1 MATLSEALSLREA
14 DLFVG
19 RERELALF
27 RQWLEAEPSDP
38 VILNVSGPGGV
49 GKSTLLR
56 AFRRIALARGRPV
69 VLADSATFPATPAG
83 LLHALGGSEVE
94 EVPATL
100 NATRPLLLLDG
111 CAEPGSLTRWLQKEL
126 LARLETNVKVVIAG
140 SARLELLWRQ
150 EEGWLTLIHP
160 LPLTG
165 LAPAECRAYLARRG
179 LHAPTLVEQIVQATA
194 GHPLALALA
203 ADLALQVRAHDFAAV
218 PEWHLVTRSLVEW
231 LLRDLPDPGLRA
243 LLEACAVVRHF
254 DEATLAA
261 VTGQDDVGE
270 AFAQLCQL
278 SVVRPTEHGLL
289 LHKCLRHILAD
300 DLRWRQPERY
310 TALRQRAL
318 AYYRERMR
326 RAPATERE
334 WLLAD
339 RFALWEHE
347 FLQAVFG
354 GADESDQ
361 VWVEPGRPEDHA
373 EVLRLAALW
382 QEHILPTLA
391 PVAWP
396 EDFTKGASLALTRAL
411 LRYAGLRLRLA
422 RGPDGQAIGYSM
434 VVPVCRESVALLR
447 DSPHL
452 GAVLRR
458 YFRPADLA
466 TLPPTAQTTHIFYLM
481 DIVYS
486 DESREAVA
494 AALLRDMFG
503 VLALGGLYFAAIAL
517 PRHRDI
523 IEALG
528 FAPVAGASSASCFV
542 GHPLQGYVLDLRR
555 LGVDAWM
562 DALMSGR
569 QPLAALTEEERESA
583 VRAALLHWHD
593 DAALAQSPLAPRGS
607 TEEPAL
613 SAAEAVRQ
621 AIRAALAAARTAAP
635 PGRELAYRALE
646 LAYLGPR
653 LSHAR
658 AAERLAVS
666 RATFYRLLERGVHD
680 LARALT
686 EPAS

>member
-1 MATLSEALSLREA
+1 MPTLSEVLSVREA
-14 DLFVG
+14 HLFVG
-19 RERELALF
+19 RERELARF
-27 RQWLEAEPSDP
+27 RQWLETEPPEP

-49 GKSTLLR
+49 GKSMLLR
-56 AFRRIALARGRPV
+56 AFRRIALEQGRPV
-69 VLADSATFPATPAG
+69 LLADSATFPATPTG

-94 EVPATL
+94 EVLATL

-111 CAEPGSLTRWLQKEL
+111 YAERGSPTRWLQKEL
-126 LARLETNVKVVIAG
+126 LARLESSVKVVIAG
-140 SARLELLWRQ
+140 RLPLAWHQEAGWR
-150 EEGWLTLIHP
+150 TLIHK

-165 LAPAECRAYLARRG
+165 LAPAECCAYLARRG
-179 LHAPTLVEQIVQATA
+179 LHAPSLVEQIVQVTV

-203 ADLALQVRAHDFAAV
+203 ADLAPHVRAHDFAAD
-218 PEWHLVTRSLVEW
+218 PEWHLVTRSLVEE
-231 LLRDLPDPGLRA
+231 LLRDLPDPRLRA
-243 LLEACAVVRHF
+243 ALEACAVVRDL

-261 VTGQDDVGE
+261 VMGQDEAGE
-270 AFAQLCQL
+270 AFAQLCEL
-278 SVVRPTEHGLL
+278 SVVRPTEHGLR

-310 TALRQRAL
+310 TTLGQRAL

-326 RAPATERE
+326 RAPAVERE

-354 GADESDQ
+354 AVDELDQ

-373 EVLRLAALW
+373 DVLRLAALW

-396 EDFTKGASLALTRAL
+396 ADFTPDASLALTRAL
-411 LRYAGLRLRLA
+411 LRYAGLRLRIA
-422 RGPDGQAIGYSM
+422 RGLDGQAIGYSM
-434 VVPVCRESVALLR
+434 VVRVCRESVALLS

-458 YFRPADLA
+458 HFRAADLA
-466 TLPPTAQTTHIFYLM
+466 TLPPTAETTHIFYLM
-481 DIVYS
+481 DIVYC
-486 DESREAVA
+486 DVSREAVA

-503 VLALGGLYFAAIAL
+503 VLALGGLYFAAPAL
-517 PRHRDI
+517 PRHREI

-542 GHPLQGYVLDLRR
+542 GQPLQGYVLDLRR
-555 LGVDAWM
+555 LGVETWM

-569 QPLAALTEEERESA
+569 QPLAVLTEEERASA

-593 DAALAQSPLAPRGS
+593 DAALAQSPLALTASG
-607 TEEPAL
+607 EEPAL
-613 SAAEAVRQ
+613 PAAEAVRQ
-621 AIRAALAAARTAAP
+621 AIRAALAAARAAAP

-653 LSHAR
+653 LSHER

-686 EPAS
+686 ARAS